1 MIKIGIIGS
10 GFTGLATAYY
20 LSNLKN
26 SEITILES
34 EKNSGGLAKGFK
46 MPEWEWYM
54 DDLIHHWFTSDKD
67 IFQLIKELGLEDKLI
82 FKNTT
87 SSCYYRGK
95 TAELDSP
102 LSLLKYPF
110 LPLVSRIRMGLTAAL
125 LKLDKNYLKYE
136 KYKAYKFLEM
146 TMGKKGF
153 EIVWKPLFIGKF
165 GKYFKEINATWFWA
179 RLHFRTKEL
188 VYIEGGFQ
196 FLINVLTENIKKSG
210 VKIVSN
216 SLVNNIEK
224 NGKKI
229 AIKAKNRTYEFDIVV
244 ATMEL
249 PVFLDVTKDLPP
261 DYIQKLRKLKIISSQ
276 YFVLELEKPFLEKGI
291 YWLNIS
297 EEKFPF
303 MMVTEHTNFVDKMYY
318 DNKHLIWVGKYLDEG
333 DELWKFDEKKLLEKI
348 IPYLKKINPE
358 FEESWI
364 KRSFFKRYKYSQPI
378 IETNYSSK
386 MPGIKTPIEN
396 LYMANM
402 FNIYPEDRGT
412 NQAVALGK
420 NVAELI
426 KKSVRK
432 I

>member
-67 IFQLIKELGLEDKLI
+67 IFQLIKELGLENKLI

-224 NGKKI
+224 K
-229 AIKAKNRTYEFDIVV
+229 
-244 ATMEL
+244 
-249 PVFLDVTKDLPP
+249 
-261 DYIQKLRKLKIISSQ
+261 
-276 YFVLELEKPFLEKGI
+276 
-291 YWLNIS
+291 
-297 EEKFPF
+297 
-303 MMVTEHTNFVDKMYY
+303 
-318 DNKHLIWVGKYLDEG
+318 
-333 DELWKFDEKKLLEKI
+333 

-378 IETNYSSK
+378 IEVNYSTK

-396 LYMANM
+396 LYMVNM